1 MLVVPSPAIK
11 AGAKNFLTNLST
23 KRHFQETYGNVEI
36 EINIINKGDF
46 NTRSGRKIFPP
57 HLSNFI
63 ESSNLNAN
71 QIQVLLINAG
81 MLNSSNMTKV
91 DYDQTLLSNYS
102 NPIEALKATK
112 SVVIIDEPHRF
123 PRDKKNY
130 KSIEN
135 LEPQMIVRF
144 GATFPEVKKGTG
156 KKAVYIKDYYRG
168 RPQFEL
174 NAVDS
179 FNQGLVKGIDIYYPN
194 LTPEQA
200 KNRYTIDSVKAKEI
214 VLKKGKN
221 KWTLGIGENLANIDS
236 LFEGDLSYSGAK
248 TLSNDLE
255 ISKGMDLLPGTFTTN
270 YQELIINDAINQH
283 FEHEIN
289 NFMRDNLKENFQPKV
304 KTLSLDG

>member
-1 MLVVPSPAIK
+1 M
-11 AGAKNFLTNLST
+11 
-23 KRHFQETYGNVEI
+23 
-36 EINIINKGDF
+36 
-46 NTRSGRKIFPP
+46 
-57 HLSNFI
+57 SNFI

-144 GATFPEVKKGTG
+144 GATFPEVKRNR
-156 KKAVYIKDYYRG
+156 KKVVYIKDYYRG

-174 NAVDS
+174 NV
-179 FNQGLVKGIDIYYPN
+179 V
-194 LTPEQA
+194 
-200 KNRYTIDSVKAKEI
+200 
-214 VLKKGKN
+214 
-221 KWTLGIGENLANIDS
+221 TLIR
-236 LFEGDLSYSGAK
+236 DL
-248 TLSNDLE
+248 
-255 ISKGMDLLPGTFTTN
+255 
-270 YQELIINDAINQH
+270 
-283 FEHEIN
+283 
-289 NFMRDNLKENFQPKV
+289 
-304 KTLSLDG
+304 